1 MAVAA
6 DDDALKN
13 LLEVQSEDS
22 EIERLTQRRA
32 SFPEAAQLA
41 EVNAQLE
48 ELDADLVIA
57 RKQLEEITREQN
69 RLEGEIELLTQ
80 KIGRE
85 EGRLF
90 SGGVSNPKE
99 LSALQE
105 EVASLK
111 RRSGG
116 LEDELLEVMV
126 HRDSSNETIQSLEGE
141 RSTAAGSAEEL
152 TAKVAELTSEI
163 ETALAE
169 HSARRAEVASG
180 VPADLLKLYAGL
192 RDSKQG
198 IGAAALVGDT
208 CQGCHT
214 ALPAREVER
223 LRAEK
228 GLQRCENC
236 RRILVVT

>member
-1 MAVAA
+1 MPVDA
-6 DDDALKN
+6 DDAALKG
-13 LLEVQSEDS
+13 LLEVQTEDS
-22 EIERLTQRRA
+22 EMKRLTQRRD
-32 SFPEAAQLA
+32 SLPEARRLA
-41 EVNAQLE
+41 EVNSQLE
-48 ELDADLVIA
+48 ELDADLEIA
-57 RKQLEEITREQN
+57 RKQVEEITREQN
-69 RLEGEIELLTQ
+69 RLEGEMEILTQ

-111 RRSGG
+111 RRSGT

-126 HRDSSNETIQSLEGE
+126 HRDSSNETIQSIEAE
-141 RSTAAGSAEEL
+141 RSATARTSEEL
-152 TAKVAELTSEI
+152 TAQVAELTSDV

-169 HSARRAEVASG
+169 HSARRAEVAAG
-180 VPADLLKLYAGL
+180 VPAELLKLYEGL

-198 IGAAALVGDT
+198 IGVAALVGDT

-223 LRAEK
+223 LRVEK
-228 GLQRCENC
+228 GLQRCDNC

>member
-1 MAVAA
+1 MPVEAG
-6 DDDALKN
+6 DDALKN
-13 LLEVQSEDS
+13 LLEVQTEDS
-22 EIERLTQRRA
+22 EIQRLTQRREA
-32 SFPEAAQLA
+32 LPEATRLA
-41 EVNAQLE
+41 EANSQLE
-48 ELDADLVIA
+48 ELNADLEIA

-69 RLEGEIELLTQ
+69 RLEGEIEILAQ

-90 SGGVSNPKE
+90 SGAVSNPKE

-111 RRSGG
+111 RRNGV
-116 LEDELLEVMV
+116 LEDQLLEVMV
-126 HRDSSNETIQSLEGE
+126 HRDSSNETIQSLDAE
-141 RSTAAGSAEEL
+141 RSAAARTAEEL
-152 TAKVAELTSEI
+152 AARVAELTSEI
-163 ETALAE
+163 ETARAE
-169 HSARRAEVASG
+169 HSARRGEVASA
-180 VPADLLKLYAGL
+180 VPAELLKLYEGL

-198 IGAAALVGDT
+198 IGAAALVGNT

-228 GLQRCENC
+228 GLQRCDNC